1 MRFAFALFKYFPFG
15 GLQSDMLRIAECA
28 AARGHEVTVFTGA
41 WEGPG
46 PVPEFACGCWS
57 AAAARIIVAPGNSR
71 CASPGR

>member
-41 WEGPG
+41 WDLNLLAMNILLQ
-46 PVPEFACGCWS
+46 VS
-57 AAAARIIVAPGNSR
+57 TVL
-71 CASPGR
+71 